1 MKRFKR
7 VRLPGK
13 QVLEKIADKQKAV
26 PEEAELVPLRD
37 CFWLL
42 IVISELEY
50 VVNL

>member
-13 QVLEKIADKQKAV
+13 QVSEKIADKQKAV
-26 PEEAELVPLRD
+26 PEEVDLVPLRD
-37 CFWLL
+37 CFCYF

-50 VVNL
+50 AVNL

>member
-13 QVLEKIADKQKAV
+13 QVLEKKADKQKAV
-26 PEEAELVPLRD
+26 PKEAV
-37 CFWLL
+37 FASFGTAFYVVK
-42 IVISELEY
+42 IISELKN

>member
-26 PEEAELVPLRD
+26 PKEANLVPPGD
-37 CFWLL
+37 CFCCF

>member
-13 QVLEKIADKQKAV
+13 QVLDEIADKQKAV
-26 PEEAELVPLRD
+26 PKEAEFASFGTVLR
-37 CFWLL
+37 CSK
-42 IVISELEY
+42 IISELKN